1 MKIMKTYK
9 IMFVA
14 AGILSLSSCMNKLD
28 LYPTNQFTEENYWTN
43 SQKAQ
48 SFLNDAYHNMADA
61 ERYFYNEALSDNAV
75 NLRGDI
81 QGAASI
87 ASGVADPGHGRFS
100 NEWFRRYQS
109 VRNANML
116 LENIDKVPNMDE
128 ALKERMKAEA
138 RFIRA
143 FAYFHLATWFGDV
156 PLFSTVISFSDSKT
170 ISRSSHQQVISFV
183 LSELDAIESILPVQ
197 YPQNE
202 RGKITKGAVI
212 GMKARVHLLQSNWQQ
227 VIAETEKLIG
237 STANGAYSLFP
248 SYAGLFEEANEFN
261 SEVIFDFQYVQPDV
275 SYNVFFDI
283 APLSVGARLNSL
295 APTKELVDSYLMMN
309 GKRITDPASGYNEND
324 PYVNRDPRLT
334 ATVVYHG
341 YQWQRPDGS
350 FKTIYTRPGT
360 DPVRDENRNAADEY
374 RPGSSSSPT
383 GYYFRKYYDLNS
395 GTNFRSGLNLI
406 IIRYADIL
414 LMYAEAKNELGQ
426 MTEEVWNKTIRAIRQ
441 RAGFTAAE
449 ALNFNAALS
458 NAQIREIIRNERRTE
473 LVLESLRI
481 FDIKRWRI
489 AGQVLNGWVHGAKFG
504 PASVDNG
511 YLRVQQRVFDP
522 AKHYL
527 WPIPRQERN
536 INPNLTQ
543 NPNW

>member
-61 ERYFYNEALSDNAV
+61 EKYFYNEALSDNAV
-75 NLRGDI
+75 NLRGDV

-87 ASGVADPGHGRFS
+87 ASGVADAGHGRFS

-109 VRNANML
+109 IRNANML

-156 PLFSTVISFSDSKT
+156 PLFNTVISFNDSKT
-170 ISRSSHQQVISFV
+170 ISRSPHQQVISFV
-183 LSELDAIESILPVQ
+183 LSELDAIESTLPVQ

-202 RGKITKGAVI
+202 RGKITRGAVI
-212 GMKARVHLLQSNWQQ
+212 GMKARVHLLESNWQQ
-227 VIAETEKLIG
+227 VIAETEKLIT

-261 SEVIFDFQYVQPDV
+261 SEVIFDFQYVQPNV
-275 SYNVFFDI
+275 SYNMFFDI

-295 APTKELVDSYLMMN
+295 APTQELVDSYLMMN
-309 GKRITDPASGYNEND
+309 GKRITDPASGYNENE

-360 DPVRDENRNAADEY
+360 DPVRDENGNAADEY